1 MFLHIYMYA
10 VKDMYAVFMSQ
21 VTLDLFFFV
30 FKIFRVVSQHLV
42 MLTPI
47 KHYISQLHLLIS
59 NENIKTR
66 S

>member
-21 VTLDLFFFV
+21 VILDFFFV